1 MYAKTN
7 FQKNNIMDRNVI
19 ALGLS
24 MLAGTAY
31 GVWPGIANTSP
42 VKTPIP
48 VLSFFMGL
56 MLILLSCMQYAYAYS
71 TDKNLLLDEF
81 KTFFDS
87 SKAFKIILLCAFINV
102 GGTAFYYPL
111 LEISKSLNTSVYIAI
126 TLSLMLVAAFAAG
139 IIFSSDTLSTKSV
152 IAIIL
157 IISGIVLLKIG

>member
-1 MYAKTN
+1 
-7 FQKNNIMDRNVI
+7 MDRNLI

-24 MLAGTAY
+24 IFAGTAY
-31 GVWPGIANTSP
+31 GLWPSIANTSP

-56 MLILLSCMQYAYAYS
+56 MLILLSCIQFAFAYY
-71 TDKNLLLDEF
+71 TGKKLLLDEF

-87 SKAFKIILLCAFINV
+87 SKALKLILLCALVNV
-102 GGTAFYYPL
+102 VGTAFYYPL
-111 LEISKSLNTSVYIAI
+111 LEISKSLNTSVYIVV

-139 IIFSSDTLSTKSV
+139 IIFSGDKIATKSV

-157 IISGIVLLKIG
+157 IISGIILLKIG